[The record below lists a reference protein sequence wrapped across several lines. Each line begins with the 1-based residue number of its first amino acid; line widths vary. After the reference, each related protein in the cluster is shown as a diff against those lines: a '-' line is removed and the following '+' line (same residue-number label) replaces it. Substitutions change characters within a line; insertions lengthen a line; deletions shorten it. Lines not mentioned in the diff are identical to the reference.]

1 MKYLLTLCFAA
12 FLLPAFS
19 QVKCYTGNVQMMTD
33 LRYRIDANNQLY
45 LQTSTFNEVEYYFL
59 SGSVIYF
66 GRRGDLSNPVYTIKD
81 EIIYKGNSTM
91 IGDQLFRI
99 SDNGIYPGNSTTS
112 FDCLYTIEEGKVYRG
127 TSKSSFDV
135 LLSCDKTELTEAEL
149 YLLIAAILPY

>member
-1 MKYLLTLCFAA
+1 M
-12 FLLPAFS
+12 
-19 QVKCYTGNVQMMTD
+19 V
-33 LRYRIDANNQLY
+33 
-45 LQTSTFNEVEYYFL
+45 
-59 SGSVIYF
+59 
-66 GRRGDLSNPVYTIKD
+66 
-81 EIIYKGNSTM
+81 
-91 IGDQLFRI
+91 GDQLFRI